1 MAAVMRQIPL
11 PLGPDPALDFDGFLP
26 GANEAAVAQLRDAP
40 WSAAPVV
47 YLWGPAGAGKSHLL
61 SAAAHRMQAEGGRV
75 VWAGAARP
83 APWDWPEDSDRPA
96 LAVIDDCDALDPAQQ
111 QAAFAL
117 FVRAAGARQPIL
129 AAGSRP
135 PVDLLLRDDLR
146 SRLGWGLVFQIEPL
160 QDEEVRAVLVHE
172 AGRRGIPLG
181 EDVARYL
188 QTRFSRDL
196 ASLMRLLDRLDRYA
210 LARQR
215 GVTVP
220 LLKAMLAE
228 DEPIA

>member
-1 MAAVMRQIPL
+1 MRQIPL

-26 GANEAAVAQLRDAP
+26 GANDAVLTQLRDAP
-40 WSAAPVV
+40 WSASPV
-47 YLWGPAGAGKSHLL
+47 YLWGPRGSGKSHLL

-75 VWAGAARP
+75 VWAGAQRP
-83 APWDWPEDSDRPA
+83 VPWLWPDDGDGSA
-96 LAVIDDCDALDPAQQ
+96 LAVIDDCDALDAAQQ

-117 FVRAAGARQPIL
+117 FVKAAGAHQPIL
-129 AAGSRP
+129 AAGTRP
-135 PVDLLLRDDLR
+135 PVDLPLRDDLR

-172 AGRRGIPLG
+172 AARRGMALN
-181 EDVARYL
+181 EDVVRYL

-228 DEPIA
+228 DEPHA

>member
-1 MAAVMRQIPL
+1 MRQLPL

-26 GANEAAVAQLRDAP
+26 GANEDVLALLRDAP
-40 WSAAPVV
+40 WSAAPV
-47 YLWGPAGAGKSHLL
+47 YLWGAPGAGKSHLL
-61 SAAAHRMQAEGGRV
+61 SAAAHRMQAEGGQV
-75 VWAGAARP
+75 VWCGAGRP
-83 APWDWPEDSDRPA
+83 APWDWPEDADRAA
-96 LAVIDDCDALDPAQQ
+96 LAVIDDCDQLDAAQQ
-111 QAAFAL
+111 QAAFSL

-135 PVDLLLRDDLR
+135 PVDLPLRDDLR
-146 SRLGWGLVFQIEPL
+146 TRLGWGLVFQVQPL

-172 AGRRGIPLG
+172 AARRGIVLAD
-181 EDVARYL
+181 DVARYL

-215 GVTVP
+215 DVTVP

-228 DEPIA
+228 DEPLE